1 MRNGAASTFVAH
13 SPAAGALAQDPEV
26 GAMMR
31 SIDAAEVPAWREE
44 SGVNDV
50 EKIAEADAVTPK
62 TKMRNIKKNIIT
74 SITGFWVGKMMR
86 ESEVQHMQSNGIV
99 FGK

>member
-26 GAMMR
+26 GAMTR

-44 SGVNDV
+44 SGVNDMA
-50 EKIAEADAVTPK
+50 EIAEADVVTPK
-62 TKMRNIKKNIIT
+62 MKMRSIKENIIT
-74 SITGFWVGKMMR
+74 SIAGFGLER
-86 ESEVQHMQSNGIV
+86 
-99 FGK
+99 